1 MKWAAQRVKVCDC
14 QRQIFPV
21 SSSAR
26 VLEGGM
32 DEAVLTKAGRSL
44 NYERRQ
50 IHHSKHVQDYGQCV
64 LCARCVFMSILEEMK
79 KKAANIKRNLNWRKT
94 AGT

>member
-1 MKWAAQRVKVCDC
+1 MSVCDC
-14 QRQIFPV
+14 QRQMFPV

-26 VLEGGM
+26 VMEGGI

-44 NYERRQ
+44 NYKSRQ
-50 IHHSKHVQDYGQCV
+50 IQHSKHVKDFGQCV

-79 KKAANIKRNLNWRKT
+79 KKAANIKCNLNWRKT